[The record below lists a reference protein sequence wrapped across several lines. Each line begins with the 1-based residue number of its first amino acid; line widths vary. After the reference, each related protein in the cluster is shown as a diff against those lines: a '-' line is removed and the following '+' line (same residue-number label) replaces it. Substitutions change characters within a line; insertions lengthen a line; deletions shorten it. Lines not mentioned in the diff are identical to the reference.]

1 MISLWLFLFLNLLFI
16 LNKYWHPPVF
26 VVSPA
31 LHQDVLVVDDRISI
45 QDPID
50 LDWIDLVNKGKNPD
64 TCLYFHL
71 EDNK

>member
-1 MISLWLFLFLNLLFI
+1 M
-16 LNKYWHPPVF
+16 YYM
-26 VVSPA
+26 
-31 LHQDVLVVDDRISI
+31 DRVNSNFYNI

-64 TCLYFHL
+64 IRLYFHL

>member
-1 MISLWLFLFLNLLFI
+1 MICSIFFLETECVCQINLHI
-16 LNKYWHPPVF
+16 K
-26 VVSPA
+26 
-31 LHQDVLVVDDRISI
+31 

-64 TCLYFHL
+64 IRLYFYL